1 MRHAILTCL
10 LPFLVACRGTRPS
23 SFAAET
29 GPLVLVKE
37 ARIPDSEPWYA
48 RFATHAWIDVR
59 STEGGAWTRI
69 EILTPDSGVLI
80 ETIAPEDALH
90 DSRWLD
96 RPVRVRG
103 VLRGE
108 PAERAAAALL
118 EHAESYPDDHYRPIP
133 GPNSNTFVAALIDDT
148 SGLSTTMH
156 HNAVGKDHLT
166 PLAFAR
172 TPSKTG
178 GRLDTPFLGAALGL
192 QEGVELHLAGLTLG
206 VGLWPPRIE
215 LPFLPEIG
223 PALPANGR

>member
-1 MRHAILTCL
+1 MRYAILSCL
-10 LPFLVACRGTRPS
+10 LPLLVACRGTRPS

-48 RFATHAWIDVR
+48 RFATHAWFDVR
-59 STEGGAWTRI
+59 AADGGEWTRI
-69 EILTPDSGVLI
+69 EILTPSSGVLVSEI
-80 ETIAPEDALH
+80 PPSDAVDDL
-90 DSRWLD
+90 RWLD

-103 VLRGE
+103 VLRGAA
-108 PAERAAAALL
+108 AERAAASLL
-118 EHAESYPDDHYRPIP
+118 ESAESYADDHYRAIP

-148 SGLSTTMH
+148 AGLSTTMH
-156 HNAVGKDHLT
+156 HNAVGKDHRT
-166 PLAFAR
+166 PVAFAR

-192 QEGVELHLAGLTLG
+192 QEGVELHLAGLQLG
-206 VGLWPPRIE
+206 LGLWPPRLE

-223 PALPANGR
+223 PAVAANGE